1 MSNAAKN
8 LDITTSNWFE
18 RST

>member
-8 LDITTSNWFE
+8 LIFWYFSN
-18 RST
+18 